1 MNRCAPS
8 SPPAPQ
14 VVTTNYA
21 QKETGGITGDLKG
34 SYTHSKKINLSVAG
48 TSGTKVRYEGGSDAE
63 GG

>member
-48 TSGTKVRYEGGSDAE
+48 TSGT
-63 GG
+63 